1 MASNPSI
8 VHLPDLVLYNICS
21 FIECPF
27 DLLHFGNTC
36 SRLRK
41 ISSSSSLWWSV
52 AFRWLKGLWFFM
64 EEGTSEENARNWFL
78 EILRIYSKRSLNTKL
93 ECHFSNNETWIRVDS
108 PKFRF
113 LVNMIRLAYSRDK
126 DDHPAVLYE
135 QWLYDIGVYK
145 RLESSIDFT
154 VPNLKFT
161 ESMVHQLS
169 ALGQASERDLQRRK
183 QPYKDPKY
191 YIRRI
196 SSSRDSWM
204 SDLFPENPCG
214 SVCPLLMSPFQEA
227 INHETSG
234 LQGLAMCFSV
244 VFERRLQNYYRT
256 SFVSLQRIWEI
267 VKVFTT
273 VFLSEMLNLLPL
285 FEASHDLKFIVITA
299 VDENLYDFKQLQL
312 ILDTIDLNIKSK
324 DVIQDLSVFLKRYN
338 GLDFAVDDVRSHF
351 RSALNEE
358 IKNVLFPSDSFNSSV
373 TRINITDSDL
383 IGGDNS
389 RQEMSAAA
397 FVSDNGVLVTWHLTG
412 RMRY

>member
-1 MASNPSI
+1 M
-8 VHLPDLVLYNICS
+8 V
-21 FIECPF
+21 
-27 DLLHFGNTC
+27 
-36 SRLRK
+36 
-41 ISSSSSLWWSV
+41 
-52 AFRWLKGLWFFM
+52 FM

-78 EILRIYSKRSLNTKL
+78 EILRIYSKQSINTKL
-93 ECHFSNNETWIRVDS
+93 ECHFSNNETWRRVDS

-196 SSSRDSWM
+196 ASSRDSWM

-214 SVCPLLMSPFQEA
+214 SVCPLLMSPFLEA
-227 INHETSG
+227 TNHETSG

-285 FEASHDLKFIVITA
+285 FEGSHDLKFIVITA
-299 VDENLYDFKQLQL
+299 V
-312 ILDTIDLNIKSK
+312 
-324 DVIQDLSVFLKRYN
+324 
-338 GLDFAVDDVRSHF
+338 G
-351 RSALNEE
+351 
-358 IKNVLFPSDSFNSSV
+358 
-373 TRINITDSDL
+373 
-383 IGGDNS
+383 
-389 RQEMSAAA
+389 
-397 FVSDNGVLVTWHLTG
+397 
-412 RMRY
+412 